1 MPLRKHAAQMRD
13 MYANEIAAALYA
25 GKTPTREQI
34 EAWARYNAAAQ
45 SENPGAV
52 LGSVSTTGD

>member
-1 MPLRKHAAQMRD
+1 
-13 MYANEIAAALYA
+13 MYANEIVAVLYA
-25 GKTPTREQI
+25 GGTPTRQQI

-52 LGSVSTTGD
+52 LGSASTTGD

>member
-13 MYANEIAAALYA
+13 MYANEIAAALHE
-25 GKTPTREQI
+25 GRTPTPEQI

-52 LGSVSTTGD
+52 LGSASAAGD